1 MARMRQVAGQLSTAI
16 AALCLPVATLAG
28 AENDG
33 SASIDAIV
41 VTATRRETRL
51 LDTPIS
57 MTVIGGDTLQAV
69 AADGFSDFA
78 RLVPGLTA
86 IDSGPG
92 DKRYSIRGL
101 QSAGEPEVGLYY
113 DDIPITGLPGGALD
127 TGDRQPDIK
136 LWDIDRIEVLRGPQ
150 GTLYGDGSMGGTVRI
165 ISKRPVLDSFQA
177 ATQLAGATTAD
188 GGGPSWRWSGMVN
201 LPIVSDVLAIRLAG
215 YYRDEGGWIDDIDRP
230 EVPLRQTPGSGLNW
244 EHTTGGRA
252 SLLYKPTEDLTVTG
266 IAYYQGLTTGNAFD
280 TYPDFTAPGDRYVS
294 AAFVRTPWT
303 DQLQMY
309 NLVIDDNLQW
319 ADLVVSGSYESRTVN
334 DTEDT
339 TRYLLSLFGCT
350 EYNFNVSCFGPPIIP
365 AASFEHEAVSST
377 SGEVRLLSRRQ
388 GPLQWT
394 VGGFIQSATTYR
406 RGQIASTDPSGYI
419 QFDPSNGNA
428 ANRLFART
436 NFDSFDK
443 LALFEESSYEVR
455 HGLEAIVGLRWFHSY
470 RSDEQVIVQQ
480 FFPGEPTG
488 PEPLQKFSENALFK
502 KLELSYKLASTAL
515 VYVEAS
521 QGFRSGGPN
530 FPGGFTAT
538 APAYRGDSLWDYEIG
553 WKVALAQESITWTG
567 ALFRINWSDL
577 QQLVPTALFNYI
589 VNAGSARSDG
599 FETELDAPLYQGLR
613 LEAGASLANA
623 HLIGAQPVSSDP
635 STQLYE
641 GERLAGAPRW
651 TMNAGLTYSR
661 PITAALRGTAR
672 LDYTYHSSS
681 SDLVAVQNPA
691 YFVIPASNLVALHL
705 GMAHNESWSIQ
716 LAVDNLCNSYVP
728 LSAKALDSNEAQ
740 SITAARP
747 RTLSLTFTERF

>member
-1 MARMRQVAGQLSTAI
+1 MRQAAGQISIAI
-16 AALCLPVATLAG
+16 AVLCLPNAVRATVD
-28 AENDG
+28 NDET
-33 SASIDAIV
+33 SSLDEVV

-57 MTVIGGDTLQAV
+57 MTVIGSDTLQAIDV
-69 AADGFSDFA
+69 DGFSDFA

-86 IDSGPG
+86 IDSGPS
-92 DKRYSIRGL
+92 DKRYSLRGL

-150 GTLYGDGSMGGTVRI
+150 GTLYGDGSMGGTLRI

-177 ATQLAGATTAD
+177 TTQVAGATTAD

-201 LPIVSDVLAIRLAG
+201 LPLISDTLAIRLAG
-215 YYRDEGGWIDDIDRP
+215 YYRNEGGWIDDIDRP
-230 EVPLRQTPGSGLNW
+230 EVLLRQTPGNGLNW
-244 EHTTGGRA
+244 EHTAGGRV
-252 SLLYKPTEDLTVTG
+252 SLLFKPTDDLTVTG
-266 IAYYQGLTTGNAFD
+266 IAYYQDLTTGNAFD
-280 TYPDFTAPGDRYVS
+280 TYPDFAVPGDRYVS

-309 NLVIDDNLQW
+309 NLVINDDLKW

-339 TRYLLSLFGCT
+339 TRYLLGLFGCT
-350 EYNFNVSCFGPPIIP
+350 EYNFNVSCFGPPIVP
-365 AASFEHEAVSST
+365 AASFEHEAVSAT
-377 SGEVRLLSRRQ
+377 SGEVRMVSRQR

-406 RGQIASTDPSGYI
+406 RGQIAATDSSGVI
-419 QFDPSNGNA
+419 QFDPANGNA
-428 ANRLFART
+428 TNRLFART

-443 LALFEESSYEVR
+443 LALFEESSYELWR
-455 HGLEAIVGLRWFHSY
+455 GLDASVGLRWFHSY

-488 PEPLQKFSENALFK
+488 PEPFQKFSENALFK
-502 KLELSYKLASTAL
+502 KFELSYKLTPAAL
-515 VYVEAS
+515 IYAAAS

-530 FPGGFTAT
+530 YPGGFTTT
-538 APAYRGDSLWDYEIG
+538 APPYRGDSLWDYEIG
-553 WKVALAQESITWTG
+553 WKVAFAQERINWTG
-567 ALFRINWSDL
+567 ALFRINWSNL
-577 QQLVPTALFNYI
+577 QQLVPTAVFNYI

-599 FETELDAPLYQGLR
+599 FETEIDAPLARGLR

-623 HLIGAQPVSSDP
+623 HLIGAQPVLSDP
-635 STQLYE
+635 TTQLYE
-641 GERLAGAPRW
+641 GERLAGAPKW
-651 TMNAGLTYSR
+651 TVNTGLTYAR
-661 PITAALRGTAR
+661 QITAALRGTAR

-681 SDLVAVQNPA
+681 SDLVAIQNPA
-691 YFVIPASNLVALHL
+691 YFVITASNLVALHL
-705 GMAHNESWSIQ
+705 GVDHNDSWSVQ

-728 LSAKALDSNEAQ
+728 LSAKALDSNQVE

>member
-1 MARMRQVAGQLSTAI
+1 MTLVAGKISIAA
-16 AALCLPVATLAG
+16 AALCLPGVILA
-28 AENDG
+28 AADNDEP
-33 SASIDAIV
+33 ASLDEVV
-41 VTATRRETRL
+41 VTATRRDTRL

-57 MTVIGGDTLQAV
+57 MTVIGADTLQAID
-69 AADGFSDFA
+69 ADGFGDFS

-92 DKRYSIRGL
+92 DKRYSLRGL

-113 DDIPITGLPGGALD
+113 DDIPVTGLPGGSLD

-136 LWDIDRIEVLRGPQ
+136 LWDVDRIEVLRGPQ
-150 GTLYGDGSMGGTVRI
+150 GTLYGDGSMGGTLRI

-177 ATQLAGATTAD
+177 ATQVAGATTAD

-201 LPIVSDVLAIRLAG
+201 LPVISDTLAVRLAG
-215 YYRDEGGWIDDIDRP
+215 YYRDEGGWIDDIGRP
-230 EVPLRQTPGSGLNW
+230 QVTVRQTPGSGLNW
-244 EHTTGGRA
+244 EHTAGGRA
-252 SLLYKPTEDLTVTG
+252 SILYEPTDDLTVTG
-266 IAYYQGLTTGNAFD
+266 IVYYQMLTTGNAFD
-280 TYPDFTAPGDRYVS
+280 TYPDFAVPGDRYVS

-309 NLVIDDNLQW
+309 NLVIDDNLKW
-319 ADLVVSGSYESRTVN
+319 ANLVVSGSYESRTVD
-334 DTEDT
+334 DTQDT

-350 EYNFNVSCFGPPIIP
+350 EYNFKVSCFGPPIIP
-365 AASFEHEAVSST
+365 AASFEHESVSAT
-377 SGEVRLLSRRQ
+377 SGEVRLVSRQ
-388 GPLQWT
+388 AGPLQWT
-394 VGGFIQSATTYR
+394 VGSFIQSATTYR
-406 RGQIASTDPSGYI
+406 RGQIATTDPSGYI

-436 NFDSFDK
+436 NYDAFDK
-443 LALFEESSYEVR
+443 LALFEESSYELPR
-455 HGLEAIVGLRWFHSY
+455 GLDAIVGLRWFHSY

-488 PEPLQKFSENALFK
+488 PEPFQKFSENALFK
-502 KLELSYKLASTAL
+502 KFELSYKLTPAVL
-515 VYVEAS
+515 VYGEAS

-530 FPGGFTAT
+530 YPGGFTTT

-553 WKVALAQESITWTG
+553 WKVALAERRINWTG
-567 ALFRINWSDL
+567 ALFRINWSNL
-577 QQLVPTALFNYI
+577 QQLVPTTLFSYI

-599 FETELDAPLYQGLR
+599 FETEIDAPLYPGLR
-613 LEAGASLANA
+613 LEAGTSLANA

-641 GERLAGAPRW
+641 GERLAGASRW
-651 TMNAGLTYSR
+651 TVNAGLTYTRSL
-661 PITAALRGTAR
+661 AAELRGTAR

-681 SDLVAVQNPA
+681 ADLVAVQNPA
-691 YFVIPASNLVALHL
+691 YFIIPGSNLVALHL
-705 GMAHNESWSIQ
+705 GVDHNESWSVQ
-716 LAVDNLCNSYVP
+716 FAVDNLFNSFVP
-728 LSAKALDSNEAQ
+728 LSGKALDSNLVE

-747 RTLSLTFTERF
+747 RTLSLTFTVRPTP